1 MTITAQALTKAL
13 RTKGAGL
20 PITVTEDGSI
30 FRSTRDVMDIWS
42 STEIADAIT
51 THELHLS
58 IMPGVRPAI
67 TFEAYFQALFGQ
79 KLDGSPVRR
88 KRA

>member
-1 MTITAQALTKAL
+1 MTVVTLDTLFNALCRKQQVTSMTPLPKMS
-13 RTKGAGL
+13 AG
-20 PITVTEDGSI
+20 D
-30 FRSTRDVMDIWS
+30 
-42 STEIADAIT
+42 IADWIREAGI
-51 THELHLS
+51 ELS

>member
-1 MTITAQALTKAL
+1 VAVTLTSEALTKAL
-13 RTKGAGL
+13 FIKTGEQPRLL
-20 PITVTEDGSI
+20 PSI
-30 FRSTRDVMDIWS
+30 
-42 STEIADAIT
+42 AHAIT
-51 THELHLS
+51 THELHLA

-67 TFEAYFQALFGQ
+67 TFEAYSQALFGQ